1 MRYVESAPPSDL
13 AEVVQAT
20 WTVEGLPGDSIRVTP
35 DACTDLIFPA
45 GGLLLF
51 NGPMTVAEVVTLHTE
66 LTTGVRFRPG
76 TRVLVAGVLRLR
88 EMRDSDLVVGDGRGW
103 ASASGDHLLGFVRE
117 LQGRH
122 ATERNAVVD
131 AVLAA
136 IDASVGT
143 GCVLGDIYGALG
155 VRERQVER
163 LFDLFV
169 GLTPRQT
176 LRVLRAES
184 CHALSAR
191 GFGRPGRTGGRSRL
205 LRSAAPD
212 QGIPGSGRADARQIP
227 PRD

>member
-1 MRYVESAPPSDL
+1 
-13 AEVVQAT
+13 
-20 WTVEGLPGDSIRVTP
+20 LPGDSIRVTP

-176 LRVLRAES
+176 LRVLRQSLVTRSLRVGSDGLAELAADLGYS
-184 CHALSAR
+184 DQPHLTREYRALA
-191 GFGRPGRTGGRSRL
+191 GLTPGRYRREIDGVGFVQ
-205 LRSAAPD
+205 D
-212 QGIPGSGRADARQIP
+212 SGRAGPHAG
-227 PRD
+227 PRYKQ